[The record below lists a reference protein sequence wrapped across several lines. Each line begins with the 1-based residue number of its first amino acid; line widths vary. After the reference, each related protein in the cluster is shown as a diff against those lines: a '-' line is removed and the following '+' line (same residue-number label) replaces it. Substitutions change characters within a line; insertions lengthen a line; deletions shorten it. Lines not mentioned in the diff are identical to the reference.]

1 MASSQL
7 ETVRLQDKAEPST
20 RGRRYRLVVVNEAG
34 SSSHALPATGQVVLG
49 RGDDATLRLDDA
61 AASRRHAV
69 LHLGPVVRL
78 EDLGSANGT
87 TVRGRKLNAGESVD
101 VLPGDSIELG
111 TSLAV
116 LQTDELSGS
125 TTPWTLVTHTR
136 FVETLRSTKPPFGVL
151 RLQVQATPGVAQAVL
166 SAELSPHDTVAS
178 FGPGQFE
185 VLSPGRNSEAAT
197 KLMEKLST
205 KLVAAGA
212 RVRAGAASA
221 PVDGA
226 DPELLLAA
234 CATPSGQPAQGFLVR
249 DDAMVSISR
258 LIDRVAPSQINV
270 LLLGETG
277 SGKEVLAGEIHR
289 RSKRGGGPFLKL
301 NCAALTESLLESEL
315 FGHEKGSFTGAV
327 KQKLG
332 LLETAKAGSVFLD
345 EVGELPESLQAKLL
359 RVLEER
365 KVMRVGATA
374 PEPID
379 VRFIFATNRDLEA
392 EVERG
397 AFRRDLYY
405 RINGISIS
413 IPPLRERV
421 GEIEPLARQFLAE
434 AATREGRSVPELT
447 AEALAQLKTWPW
459 PGNIRELKNVME
471 RALLLAGDAPITPD
485 AIAIDGHEAPAP
497 GAATG
502 NNLKDERDAAEK
514 RVVLEALEKTG
525 GNQTKAAELLGISRR
540 TLVNRL
546 TAYGMTKP
554 RKKQER

>member
-1 MASSQL
+1 MASSHE
-7 ETVRLQDKAEPST
+7 ETVRLQDKPSRDT

-34 SSSHALPATGQVVLG
+34 SSSYALPATGAAVLG
-49 RGDDATLRLDDA
+49 RGDDATVRLDDA
-61 AASRRHAV
+61 AASRKHAV
-69 LHLGPVVRL
+69 LHLGAEVRL

-87 TVRGRKLNAGESVD
+87 TVRGRKLGSGESVE
-101 VLPGDSIELG
+101 VQPGDAIELG

-136 FVETLRSTKPPFGVL
+136 FLEALKATKPPFGVV
-151 RLQVQATPGVAQAVL
+151 RLQVLAAPGVTQQAL

-185 VLSPGRNSEAAT
+185 VLVPGRSAEAT
-197 KLMEKLST
+197 TRVMEKLSAR
-205 KLVAAGA
+205 LVTAGA
-212 RVRAGAASA
+212 RVRAGCASA
-221 PVDGA
+221 PVDGSEA
-226 DPELLLAA
+226 EQLLAA
-234 CATPSGQPAQGFLVR
+234 CVAPTTQPAPGFLVR
-249 DDAMVSISR
+249 DDAMLSISR
-258 LIDRVAPSQINV
+258 LMDKVAPSQINV

-277 SGKEVLAGEIHR
+277 VGKEVLASELHR
-289 RSKRGGGPFLKL
+289 RSKRSAGPFVKL

-315 FGHEKGSFTGAV
+315 FGHEKGAFTGAV
-327 KQKLG
+327 KQKQG
-332 LLETAKAGSVFLD
+332 LLETAKGGTVFLD

-365 KVMRVGATA
+365 KVLRVGGTT

-379 VRFIFATNRDLEA
+379 VRFVFATNRDLEA

-397 AFRRDLYY
+397 AFRRDLFY
-405 RINGISIS
+405 RINGISIA
-413 IPPLRERV
+413 IPPLRERQ
-421 GEIEPLARQFLAE
+421 GEIEPLARQFVQE
-434 AATREGRSVPELT
+434 ACERDGRSVAEVTP
-447 AEALAQLKTWPW
+447 EALAMLKSWPW

-471 RALLLAGDAPITPD
+471 RALLLAGEAPIGPD
-485 AIAIDGHEAPAP
+485 ALAIDGHEAPERV
-497 GAATG
+497 GAGSA
-502 NNLKDERDAAEK
+502 LKDEREAAEK

-554 RKKQER
+554 RKKSDP

>member
-1 MASSQL
+1 MASSHE
-7 ETVRLQDKAEPST
+7 ETVRLQDKPS
-20 RGRRYRLVVVNEAG
+20 RDERARRYRLVVVNESG
-34 SSSHALPATGQVVLG
+34 SSSHALPSSGAVVLG
-49 RGDDATLRLDDA
+49 RGEDATLRLDDA

-69 LHLGPVVRL
+69 LHLGSVVRL

-87 TVRGRKLNAGESVD
+87 TVRGRKLASGEAVD
-101 VLPGDSIELG
+101 VQPGDSIELG

-116 LQTDELSGS
+116 LQTDELSAS

-136 FVETLRSTKPPFGVL
+136 FMEAVRGTKPPFGVV
-151 RLQVQATPGVAQAVL
+151 RLQVLAAPGLAQRVL
-166 SAELSPHDTVAS
+166 SAELSAHDTVAT

-185 VLSPGRNSEAAT
+185 VLVPGRASEAT
-197 KLMEKLST
+197 TRLMEGLSA

-212 RVRAGAASA
+212 RVRAGCASA
-221 PVDGA
+221 PVDGTDA
-226 DPELLLAA
+226 DHLLAA
-234 CATPSGQPAQGFLVR
+234 CAAPSSQPAPGFLVR

-258 LIDRVAPSQINV
+258 LMDRVAPSQINV

-277 SGKEVLAGEIHR
+277 VGKEVLASELHR
-289 RSKRGGGPFLKL
+289 RSKRSAGPFVKL

-315 FGHEKGSFTGAV
+315 FGHEKGAFTGAV
-327 KQKLG
+327 KQKQG
-332 LLETAKAGSVFLD
+332 LLETAKGGTVFLD

-365 KVMRVGATA
+365 KVLRVGGTT

-379 VRFIFATNRDLEA
+379 VRFVFATNRDLEA

-397 AFRRDLYY
+397 AFRRDLFY

-421 GEIEPLARQFLAE
+421 GEIEPLARQFVAE
-434 AATREGRSVPELT
+434 ACERDQRPVPEIT
-447 AEALAQLKTWPW
+447 PEALAMLKSWPW

-471 RALLLAGDAPITPD
+471 RALLLAGDGPVGPEAL
-485 AIAIDGHEAPAP
+485 AIDGHEPP
-497 GAATG
+497 GKALSG
-502 NNLKDERDAAEK
+502 NALKDERDAAEK
-514 RVVLEALEKTG
+514 RAVLEALEKTN

-554 RKKQER
+554 RKKSEE

>member
-1 MASSQL
+1 MASSQQ
-7 ETVRLQDKAEPST
+7 ETVRLQDKPESST
-20 RGRRYRLVVVNEAG
+20 RARRYRLVVVNESG

-49 RGDDATLRLDDA
+49 RGDDATLRLDDV

-69 LHLGPVVRL
+69 LHMGGVVRL

-87 TVRGRKLNAGESVD
+87 TVRGRKLGSGESVD

-116 LQTDELSGS
+116 LQTDELSGG
-125 TTPWTLVTHTR
+125 TNPWTLVTHTR
-136 FVETLRSTKPPFGVL
+136 FVESMRATKPPFGVL
-151 RLQVQATPGVAQAVL
+151 RFQVQAAPGVAHSVL

-185 VLSPGRNSEAAT
+185 VISPGRNAEAAT
-197 KLMEKLST
+197 KLMEKVSA

-212 RVRAGAASA
+212 RVRAGAASS
-221 PVDGA
+221 PVDGS
-226 DPELLLAA
+226 DPDQLLAA
-234 CATPSGQPAQGFLVR
+234 CAAPTSQPAAGFLVR

-258 LIDRVAPSQINV
+258 LMDRVAPSQINV

-277 SGKEVLAGEIHR
+277 VGKEVLAGEVHR
-289 RSKRGGGPFLKL
+289 RSKRSAGPFLKI

-332 LLETAKAGSVFLD
+332 LLESAKAGTVFLD
-345 EVGELPESLQAKLL
+345 EVGELPESTQAKLL

-374 PEPID
+374 PEAID

-405 RINGISIS
+405 RINGISID

-421 GEIEPLARQFLAE
+421 GEIEPLARQFLGD
-434 AATREGRSVPELT
+434 AAQREGRTVPTLT
-447 AEALAQLKTWPW
+447 AEALAMLKTWPW

-485 AIAIDGHEAPAP
+485 AIAIDGHDAPEP
-497 GAATG
+497 VSLSG
-502 NNLKDERDAAEK
+502 NNLKDEREAAEK
-514 RVVLEALEKTG
+514 RVVLEALDKTG

-554 RKKQER
+554 RKKEP

>member
-1 MASSQL
+1 MASSEQ
-7 ETVRLQDKAEPST
+7 ETVRLQDKPDQGG
-20 RGRRYRLVVVNEAG
+20 RPRRYRLVVVNEAG
-34 SSSHALPATGQVVLG
+34 SSSHALPATGHVVLG
-49 RGDDATLRLDDA
+49 RGDEATLKLDDA
-61 AASRRHAV
+61 AASRKHAV
-69 LHLGPVVRL
+69 LHMGPLVRL

-87 TVRGRKLNAGESVD
+87 TVRGRKLGAGESVD
-101 VLPGDSIELG
+101 VMAGDSIELG

-116 LQTDELSGS
+116 LQADELSGS
-125 TTPWTLVTHTR
+125 TTPWTLVTHPR
-136 FVETLRSTKPPFGVL
+136 FLESLQGTKPPFAVL
-151 RLQVQATPGVAQAVL
+151 RLQVQASPGVAQSVL

-185 VLSPGRNSEAAT
+185 VLSPGRNSEGAT
-197 KLMEKLST
+197 KLMEKLSA

-212 RVRAGAASA
+212 RVRAGSASC
-221 PVDGA
+221 PVDGT
-226 DPELLLAA
+226 DPEQLLAA
-234 CATPSGQPAQGFLVR
+234 CAAPSSQPSPGFLVR

-277 SGKEVLAGEIHR
+277 VGKEVLATELHR
-289 RSKRGGGPFLKL
+289 RSKRSAGPFLKL

-315 FGHEKGSFTGAV
+315 FGHEKGAFTGAI

-332 LLETAKAGSVFLD
+332 LLETAKGGSVFLD

-365 KVMRVGATA
+365 KVMRVGATS
-374 PEPID
+374 PESID

-397 AFRRDLYY
+397 AFRRDLFY

-421 GEIEPLARQFLAE
+421 GEIEPLARQFLGE
-434 AATREGRSVPELT
+434 AAQRESRPVPELL
-447 AEALAQLKTWPW
+447 AETIALLKSWPW

-471 RALLLAGDAPITPD
+471 RALLLAGDAPISPG
-485 AIAIDGHEAPAP
+485 AIAIDGHDSTEAVPVSSS
-497 GAATG
+497 
-502 NNLKDERDAAEK
+502 LKEERDAAER
-514 RVVLEALEKTG
+514 RVVLDALDKTG

-554 RKKQER
+554 RKKLEP